1 MEEFN
6 TIEKA
11 IELFKTVNGYKN
23 NNNIFVAYKDMQKS
37 NGVVGGMEY
46 PFEGLLIN
54 QTEDGIGMFYLK
66 QPGLVLT
73 QNINKMILQKDK
85 YIFISNDNIK
95 NIVIKNYAILNS
107 KVKRITID
115 TNDGK
120 SYKLF
125 AKLNEKTI
133 PYQTINFTRFI
144 ESKK

>member
-23 NNNIFVAYKDMQKS
+23 NNNIFVAYKDVQKS

-85 YIFISNDNIK
+85 YVFISNDNIK
-95 NIVIKNYAILNS
+95 NIAIKNYAIFNS
-107 KVKRITID
+107 KIKRITID

-133 PYQTINFTRFI
+133 PYQNLNFTRFI
-144 ESKK
+144 ESQK

>member
-1 MEEFN
+1 MEEFDR
-6 TIEKA
+6 IEKA
-11 IELFKTVNGYKN
+11 IELFKGVGGYKN

-37 NGVVGGMEY
+37 SGVVGGMEY

-85 YIFISNDNIK
+85 YVFISNNNIK
-95 NIVIKNYAILNS
+95 NIVIKNYAIFNS

-133 PYQTINFTRFI
+133 PYQNLNFTRFI
-144 ESKK
+144 ESQK

>member
-46 PFEGLLIN
+46 PFEGVLIN

-144 ESKK
+144 ESQK

>member
-46 PFEGLLIN
+46 PFEGVLIN

>member
-23 NNNIFVAYKDMQKS
+23 NNNIFVAYKDMQKN

-85 YIFISNDNIK
+85 YVFISNDNIK
-95 NIVIKNYAILNS
+95 NIAIKNYAIFNS
-107 KVKRITID
+107 KIKRITID

-144 ESKK
+144 ESQK